1 MFSALAVA
9 PLASQKIVMA
19 DTVGCT
25 GKKQNLVT
33 LTQLIED
40 RKITPAI
47 DRCYLF
53 EQIPAAIRYQE
64 QGHARGKVVVAV

>member
-1 MFSALAVA
+1 
-9 PLASQKIVMA
+9 MA

-25 GKKQNLVT
+25 EKQQNLVT
-33 LTQLIED
+33 LTRLIED

-47 DRCYLF
+47 DRCYPF
-53 EQIPAAIRYQE
+53 ADIPAAIRYQE